1 MVKLIRGEV
10 VGVVWTEPDSF
21 AKPAADLPTS
31 KRSSSSPSEM
41 MEPRTASVALAQYPK
56 DIEQESRDSRSGP
69 SPLGEGPNVAVTRRS
84 MYAYPRK

>member
-56 DIEQESRDSRSGP
+56 DIEQNPEILGVAL
-69 SPLGEGPNVAVTRRS
+69 PL
-84 MYAYPRK
+84 